1 MPLHGP
7 EKERHISRKLQRFW
21 KKKSTLYKL
30 RRAFAMMI
38 TPEKFAF
45 SSSSPS
51 VASEPTMSS
60 TKPDQSTMSSETSDE
75 SLEEE
80 NILKRVGSLPLVCS
94 VCDLVSSNYTS
105 IKRKN
110 SYLQTMCDGAEK
122 SVKTLTDAAVSRAQP
137 LLNSLEPQR
146 ELMFLFLN
154 HKYHKYFNETKSV
167 SRSLLSPCLSLVATA
182 NMYAC
187 RGLDTVEQKVPILQQ
202 TADQVVSD
210 TKELMTSKV
219 SSARNAVT
227 RRLSGMVGM
236 TRDAVQGGMKTTAS
250 LVSSSL
256 SVVMGTRVGKM
267 AKNSVETVL
276 GRSHAFVD
284 RYLLV
289 SDEDL
294 MDLTTCCQ
302 GNGVDPVQ
310 EVQTQI
316 KCKGYLVCVISL
328 LNKFQRYISKQSWCH
343 LRHANESLQIALE
356 SNFSEWK
363 GWLIALYYTIT
374 LPLRTIYLLLL
385 FTVEELSAKFHE
397 NVPQAHYIL
406 EDLRLVLSALNC
418 LQELCWKIF
427 ARVWEKMSEE
437 ENLNT
442 VLNYIVQT
450 LPFCF
455 FANHCKCRT
464 STDST
469 AKALKAI
476 QRVQASKDS
485 LLGLESGI
493 SSIAVAT

>member
-1 MPLHGP
+1 
-7 EKERHISRKLQRFW
+7 
-21 KKKSTLYKL
+21 
-30 RRAFAMMI
+30 MMI
-38 TPEKFAF
+38 APEKFAF
-45 SSSSPS
+45 SNSAPS
-51 VASEPTMSS
+51 MTRETTMSS

-80 NILKRVGSLPLVCS
+80 VAHQNILKRVSSLPLVCS

-110 SYLQTMCDGAEK
+110 SYLQTVCDGAEK
-122 SVKTLTDAAVSRAQP
+122 GMKTLTGAAVSRAQP
-137 LLNSLEPQR
+137 LLNSLEPQ
-146 ELMFLFLN
+146 L
-154 HKYHKYFNETKSV
+154 
-167 SRSLLSPCLSLVATA
+167 ATA
-182 NMYAC
+182 NKYVC
-187 RGLDTVEQKVPILQQ
+187 RGLDTMEQKVPILQQ
-202 TADQVVSD
+202 RADQVVSG

-219 SSARNAVT
+219 TDAKNAVT

-236 TRDAVQGGMKTTAS
+236 TKDVVQNGVKTTAS
-250 LVSSSL
+250 LVSSSMT
-256 SVVMGTRVGKM
+256 VVMGTRMGKM

-276 GRSHAFVD
+276 GRSHAFID
-284 RYLLV
+284 HYLLI

-294 MDLTTCCQ
+294 MDLKTCSQ
-302 GNGVDPVQ
+302 GTEMDPVQ

-316 KCKGYLVCVISL
+316 KCKGYLACMLSL

-356 SNFSEWK
+356 NTFSEWK

-374 LPLRTIYLLLL
+374 LPLRTIYLILL
-385 FTVEELSAKFHE
+385 FTVEELSAKFNE
-397 NVPQAHYIL
+397 NVPQACYIL
-406 EDLRLVLSALNC
+406 EDLKLVLSALTC

-442 VLNYIVQT
+442 LLNYIVQT

-476 QRVQASKDS
+476 QRVQASRDS
-485 LLGLESGI
+485 LLGLEGSGI
-493 SSIAVAT
+493 SSIVAAT